1 MISRTSNIIKQIKLS
16 LVFKLLAFVFF
27 YMTVSL
33 QLKILGTELYG
44 VWATLLSIVTWIVFF
59 DLGIGNGLKNYL
71 TKAISSDNI
80 VEAKNYIAT
89 GYVTVMVISFI
100 FFAVILLLANIYN
113 LNEVF
118 NTNVLSESQLKKA
131 VILLFLFICIH
142 FILGF
147 VKQFIFAVQKNSLND
162 MEQCL
167 FFFILF
173 CGLWTLSFSKTA
185 NIFDIIIIYGGALI
199 IGKVVLTLLFFYLYK
214 TLIPSFNCIKK
225 SIIFKLINLGGVF
238 FVLQLVSMFIL
249 LSDRFILTQLIGPKS
264 VTEYDL
270 IYRMLSVFLV
280 LHSIINAPMWSAY
293 TEAYSKSEFQWIKKS
308 IFKMNSLVL
317 FFIPCSIIVYIFHED
332 ILFLWLGKDFKAS
345 ENLVASMCLLV
356 LILSWCNNYA
366 FFLNAINRLKVQLCS
381 LLFGAIIKIPLAY
394 YFVSV
399 LELGVSGVVYS
410 TIVALSFFAIA
421 GPIEYKLIMRNNKC
435 S

>member
-1 MISRTSNIIKQIKLS
+1 MISRTSNIIRQIKLS
-16 LVFKLLAFVFF
+16 LVFKLLAFIFF

-33 QLKILGTELYG
+33 QLKILGTEIYG

-71 TKAISSDNI
+71 TKAINSNNI
-80 VEAKNYIAT
+80 VEAKRYIAT
-89 GYVTVMVISFI
+89 GYLTVIVISFV
-100 FFAVILLLANIYN
+100 FFAAILLLASTYN

-118 NTNVLSESQLKKA
+118 NTNVLSDSQLKKA

-142 FILGF
+142 FVLGF

-167 FFFILF
+167 FFVILF
-173 CGLWTLSFSKTA
+173 CGLFTLSFSKTA
-185 NIFDIIIIYGGALI
+185 NIFDIIIIYGAALI
-199 IGKVVLTLLFFYLYK
+199 VGKVVLTLLFFYLYK
-214 TLIPSFNCIKK
+214 ELLPSFDCIRK
-225 SIIFKLINLGGVF
+225 SIIFKLVSLGGVF
-238 FVLQLVSMFIL
+238 FILQLVSMFIL

-264 VTEYDL
+264 VTEYDV

-280 LHSIINAPMWSAY
+280 LHSIVNAPMWSAY

-317 FFIPCSIIVYIFHED
+317 LFIPCSIVVYIFYND
-332 ILFLWLGKDFKAS
+332 ILFLWLGKDLVVS
-345 ENLVASMCLLV
+345 ESLVASMCMLV

-366 FFLNAINRLKVQLCS
+366 FFLNAINRLKIQLFS
-381 LLFGAIIKIPLAY
+381 LLFGAVIKIPLAY

-399 LELGVSGVVYS
+399 LDLGVSGVVYS
-410 TIVALSFFAIA
+410 TVIALSFFAIA
-421 GPIEYKLIMRNNKC
+421 GPIEYKILMRSSK
-435 S
+435 